1 MNTAITREEAIKLAT
16 DARELYLE
24 LYGRLPDLHDPD
36 PILLHF
42 ALTRHQILKAAGVM
56 ADAVSAA
63 AEKLPEQIA
72 QTVSAEALEPIRR
85 TVAAA
90 ALAPIAWLKITIA
103 GLVVCICALAGLG
116 AWGYVQGTGLIAAQQ
131 RQLNAVQEQL
141 SAIAAER
148 VAAGR
153 VQAEADLLRE
163 QQQLAAAAKAEAA
176 RRKQEAAA
184 AAERKKQEEEKAR
197 AAQAE
202 AARAR
207 QAYNECRRLRAP
219 YEGNPAI
226 DPGLFYVA
234 YPECEAILRKER

>member
-1 MNTAITREEAIKLAT
+1 M
-16 DARELYLE
+16 
-24 LYGRLPDLHDPD
+24 
-36 PILLHF
+36 
-42 ALTRHQILKAAGVM
+42 
-56 ADAVSAA
+56 
-63 AEKLPEQIA
+63 
-72 QTVSAEALEPIRR
+72 
-85 TVAAA
+85 
-90 ALAPIAWLKITIA
+90 
-103 GLVVCICALAGLG
+103 CICALAGLG

-131 RQLNAVQEQL
+131 RQLNATQEQL
-141 SAIAAER
+141 SAIAADR
-148 VAAGR
+148 ASACR

-176 RRKQEAAA
+176 RKKQEAAA

-219 YEGNPAI
+219 YENNPAI